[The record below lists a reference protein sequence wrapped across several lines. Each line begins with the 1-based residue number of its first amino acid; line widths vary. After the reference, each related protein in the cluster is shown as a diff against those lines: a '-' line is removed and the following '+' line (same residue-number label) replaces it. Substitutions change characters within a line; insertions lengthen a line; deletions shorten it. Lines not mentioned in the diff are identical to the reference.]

1 MMNVRCHHQYRHI
14 SNRGYPPPQGH
25 QAKRSGC
32 SSSTLLH
39 IPHTLLLYLC
49 FLHPLHIL
57 PILTS
62 PPPHSPLIIILRF
75 LLLLRILLFILLF
88 FPRLLLL
95 LFRQRFLLR
104 RRTNTRTS

>member
-1 MMNVRCHHQYRHI
+1 MDIHRRRVIRL
-14 SNRGYPPPQGH
+14 RGPAVPLPPF
-25 QAKRSGC
+25 
-32 SSSTLLH
+32 STS
-39 IPHTLLLYLC
+39 PHTLLLYLC
-49 FLHPLHIL
+49 FLLLLHIL

-75 LLLLRILLFILLF
+75 LLLLRILPFILLF
-88 FPRLLLL
+88 LPRLLLLL